1 MGKEKMLFRQGIL
14 LWRNFLRFFERK
26 LLHLLERVAI
36 IGNYKNALVVNTRPR
51 GADTRRGIPKIPQ

>member
-1 MGKEKMLFRQGIL
+1 MGKAKMLFRQGIL

-36 IGNYKNALVVNTRPR
+36 IVNYKNALAVNTCTRDT
-51 GADTRRGIPKIPQ
+51 DTRRGILKIPQ